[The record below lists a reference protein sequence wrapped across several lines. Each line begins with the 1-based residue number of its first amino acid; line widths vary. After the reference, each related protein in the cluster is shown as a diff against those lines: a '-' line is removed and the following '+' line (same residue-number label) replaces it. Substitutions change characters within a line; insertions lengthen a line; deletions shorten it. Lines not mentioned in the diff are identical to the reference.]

1 MLSKLLPPAG
11 TPRILMFA
19 TLVNTFGNGAYI
31 AASALFLTRSVGL
44 APAEVALGLSA
55 GALAGIALTAPLGYV
70 VDRCGAKVVHIT
82 ALLTLAS
89 CYGGLVLIHSFWSF
103 TLLACAIAAGDATA
117 KAAGTTMIATAVPP
131 GERVRVR
138 AFLRSTNNAGIALGS
153 LAGGIPLL
161 LNSRGGYVTLLLG
174 NAATFVVAAAIV
186 SRARRVD
193 VAPRPAA
200 APRIAALRDRPFLT
214 FALLDGL
221 VAAMYNELLSF
232 ALPLWLLA
240 YTHASVALVSMALLI
255 NTMGCVL
262 LQLWASRGTHTAAAA
277 IPISRR
283 GALVVAASCVV
294 FAATSGQP
302 SWLVAALVATAA
314 VVHVLG
320 ELWLSSAT
328 WSVVFELAP
337 DWAQG
342 QYQGAYLTGRQIGN
356 MAAPPLLVAL
366 VIGVGPG
373 GWLLVG
379 AIFAAAG
386 LLAPAIIRWGLR
398 TRPYTHHRR
407 RAGRGAGQRRLSLA
421 VLLVISGVTGVS
433 WRRHP
438 AMYRQPPRRRPDDA
452 TRVLLR
458 ATGNRC

>member
-1 MLSKLLPPAG
+1 MPSKLLPPAG

-19 TLVNTFGNGAYI
+19 TLVNTFGNGTYLT
-31 AASALFLTRSVGL
+31 ASTLFLTRSVGL
-44 APAEVALGLSA
+44 TPAQVALGLA
-55 GALAGIALTAPLGYV
+55 AAALAGIVLTTPLGYV
-70 VDRCGAKVVHIT
+70 VDRCGAKTVYIT
-82 ALLTLAS
+82 ALIALAA
-89 CYGGLVLIHSFWSF
+89 CYCGMVLIHSLWSF

-117 KAAGTTMIATAVPP
+117 KAAANTMIATAVPP

-138 AFLRSTNNAGIALGS
+138 AFLRSTNNAGIGLGS

-161 LNSRGGYVTLLLG
+161 LNSRVGYVALLLA

-186 SRARRVD
+186 SRARSVD
-193 VAPRPAA
+193 VVARPAA
-200 APRIAALRDRPFLT
+200 APRIVALRDRPFLA
-214 FALLDGL
+214 FALVDGF

-240 YTHASVALVSMALLI
+240 YTHASVVLVSMALLI

-277 IPISRR
+277 IPVGRR
-283 GALVVAASCVV
+283 GALVVAASCVI

-328 WSVVFELAP
+328 WAVVFELAP

-356 MAAPPLLVAL
+356 MATPPLLAAL
-366 VIGVGPG
+366 IIGVGPL
-373 GWLLVG
+373 GWLGVG
-379 AIFAAAG
+379 AIFAVAG
-386 LLAPAIIRWGLR
+386 IVSPAIIRWGLR
-398 TRPYTHHRR
+398 TRESAIIADQSKP
-407 RAGRGAGQRRLSLA
+407 LELA
-421 VLLVISGVTGVS
+421 L
-433 WRRHP
+433 
-438 AMYRQPPRRRPDDA
+438 DA
-452 TRVLLR
+452 
-458 ATGNRC
+458 